1 MVLDGLDDPQPKF
14 RFQIAGPS
22 LTGNRGGGCVVL
34 IHFFGQA
41 AERIVMGAGLL
52 KKTILI
58 NTIQGD
64 RFTAFTFYNDLRDF
78 IAIADDVHLG
88 AVCGVA

>member
-1 MVLDGLDDPQPKF
+1 
-14 RFQIAGPS
+14 
-22 LTGNRGGGCVVL
+22 
-34 IHFFGQA
+34 
-41 AERIVMGAGLL
+41 MGAGLL

-78 IAIADDVHLG
+78 VAIADDVHLG